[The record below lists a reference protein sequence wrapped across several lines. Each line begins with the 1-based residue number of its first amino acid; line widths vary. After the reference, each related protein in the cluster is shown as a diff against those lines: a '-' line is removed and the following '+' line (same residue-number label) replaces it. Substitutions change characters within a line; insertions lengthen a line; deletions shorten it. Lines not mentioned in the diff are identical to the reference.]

1 MKKNNILYSLI
12 TALAVLLGMTACTPD
27 THDLGEVDLTSDDL
41 VAGIAYT
48 VEHDPAN
55 ANVVYLTS
63 KLPTNYQVMWDHPQ
77 GRTQATSVKLEL
89 PFAGTYQARI
99 GVQTRGGI
107 VYGPYTEFTIDDFC
121 SDFVNDPLW
130 TALTG
135 GVGKSK
141 KWLLDLDAEGTC
153 RYFVGPLYFYGTN
166 DNWNSVTLGEAV
178 GGDSWSWAADW
189 AGNGSWLFGST
200 GAMDYGSM
208 TFSLE
213 NGATV
218 TVDDKAHGR
227 VQTGTFSM
235 DATNHTMRI
244 TDAQLLHDPG
254 RDAIVSQWGNITI
267 LALTENYMQLAVLRD
282 SDPSEG
288 PCLLSYNFISEEY
301 KEYLDNNTVVPTPS
315 ITLAADWRDYIEPK
329 TQKEV
334 TYKLSEENPFD
345 WADLYGINKGITYE
359 SAVSGI
365 EDLTLV
371 LNSGTH
377 AYTVTTP
384 DGTTVTGTYSL
395 DDNGV
400 YTFSDGLPVVQLS
413 QSGSNVFRA
422 NADNTLRILSYQTDD
437 YTGAVSDLWLGGN
450 DTDDLGNVYQY
461 KAYHFCPV
469 VAGASGPRYAA
480 NMYFNN
486 SGWGWTHGNGD
497 ANAMTENVFVT
508 GDGDYT
514 FTFDSSYADN
524 DVYLAYIDITKILR
538 DYPNADAVIT
548 DVKVDGNSVAF
559 DDAAIDRGAGDDP
572 NTLRRYVLNPW
583 NENNCFVANGIS
595 LGFSS
600 SLSVTV
606 HITMDTGSPFIKPE
620 E

>member
-1 MKKNNILYSLI
+1 MKKNYILYSLI
-12 TALAVLLGMTACTPD
+12 TVLTVLSGFTACTPD
-27 THDLGEVDLTSDDL
+27 TYEQGAKDLTPDDL
-41 VAGIAYT
+41 TAGIAYT
-48 VEHDPAN
+48 IEHDPDN
-55 ANVVYLTS
+55 GNIVYLKS
-63 KLPTNYQVMWDHPQ
+63 QLPANYSVMWDHPQ
-77 GRTQATSVKLEL
+77 GRSQASEVKLEI

-107 VYGPYTEFTIDDFC
+107 VYGPYTEFQVDGFC
-121 SDFVNDPLW
+121 SEFVDDPLW

-141 KWLLDLDAEGTC
+141 KWVLDIDAESTC
-153 RYFVGPLYFYGTN
+153 RYFVGPLYFYGTA

-200 GAMDYGSM
+200 GAMDYGSI

-218 TVDDKAHGR
+218 TVDDKSHGR

-235 DATNHTMRI
+235 DATNHTMRL
-244 TDAQLLHDPG
+244 TDAELLHDPG

-267 LALTENYMQLAVLRD
+267 LALTENYMQLGVLRD

-301 KEYLDNNTVVPTPS
+301 KEYVDNNVVAPTPS
-315 ITLAADWRDYIEPK
+315 ITLPSDWRDYIEPK
-329 TQKEV
+329 TNKEI

-345 WADLYGINKGITYE
+345 WADLYGTNKGITYE

-371 LNSGTH
+371 MNSGTH

-384 DGTTVTGTYSL
+384 DGTALTGTYTLS
-395 DDNGV
+395 DDGV
-400 YTFSDGLPVVQLS
+400 YTFSNGLPEVQLS
-413 QSGSNVFRA
+413 ESGNNIFKA
-422 NADNTLRILSYQTDD
+422 NGDNTLRILSYQTDD
-437 YTGAVSDLWLGGN
+437 YTGAVSDLWLGSN
-450 DTDDLGNVYQY
+450 DINDQGNVYQY

-469 VAGASGPRYAA
+469 VAGSDGPRYTA
-480 NMYFNN
+480 NLYFNN
-486 SGWGWTHGNGD
+486 SGWGWDGNAKSD
-497 ANAMTENVFVT
+497 NVFIT

-514 FTFDSSYADN
+514 FTFDSSFAESDM
-524 DVYLAYIDITKILR
+524 YLMYLDIQKILR
-538 DYPNADAVIT
+538 DYPNADAAIKEI
-548 DVKVDGNSVAF
+548 KVNGSSIAF
-559 DDAAIDRGAGDDP
+559 DDSAIDRCAGDDAS
-572 NTLRRYVLNPW
+572 TLRRYVLNPW
-583 NENNCFVANGIS
+583 NDANYFVANGIS

-600 SLSVTV
+600 SFSITIHV
-606 HITMDTGSPFIKPE
+606 TMDTGSPFITE
-620 E
+620 

>member
-1 MKKNNILYSLI
+1 MKQKKILYLL
-12 TALAVLLGMTACTPD
+12 TTVLTVLFGMASCTPD
-27 THDLGEVDLTSDDL
+27 SHELGEKDLTPDDL

-55 ANVVYLTS
+55 ANIVYLKS
-63 KLPTNYQVMWDHPQ
+63 QLPSNYQILWDHPQ
-77 GRTQATSVKLEL
+77 GRSQASEVKLEL
-89 PFAGTYQARI
+89 PFAGDYQARM

-107 VYGPYTEFTIDDFC
+107 VYGPYTNFNVDTFC

-135 GVGKSK
+135 GVGHSK
-141 KWLLDLDAEGTC
+141 KWILDVDGEGTC

-166 DNWNSVTLGEAV
+166 DSWNSVTMGEAV

-189 AGNGSWLFGST
+189 AGNSSWIFGNT

-218 TVDDKAHGR
+218 TVDDKSHGR

-235 DATNHTMRI
+235 DAANHTMRI

-254 RDAIVSQWGNITI
+254 RDNIVSQWGNITI
-267 LALTENYMQLAVLRD
+267 LALTDNYMQLAVLRD
-282 SDPSEG
+282 TDPSEG

-301 KEYLDNNTVVPTPS
+301 KEYADNNIVAPTPS
-315 ITLAADWRDYIEPK
+315 ITLAEDWRDYIEPK

-345 WADLYGINKGITYE
+345 WADLYGVNKGITYE
-359 SAVSGI
+359 TAVSGI

-371 LNSGTH
+371 MNSGTH
-377 AYTVTTP
+377 VYTVTTP
-384 DGTTVTGTYSL
+384 DGTTVKGTYTLS
-395 DDNGV
+395 DEGV
-400 YTFSDGLPVVQLS
+400 YTFSDGLPVVQLA
-413 QSGSNVFRA
+413 QSGNNDFKA
-422 NADNTLRILSYQTDD
+422 NSDNTLRILSYQTDD
-437 YTGAVSDLWLGGN
+437 YSGAVSDLWLGSN
-450 DTDDLGNVYQY
+450 DIDDQGNVYQY

-469 VAGASGPRYAA
+469 VAGSDMTRYTA
-480 NMYFNN
+480 NLYFNN
-486 SGWGWTHGNGD
+486 SAWSWDGNAKSD
-497 ANAMTENVFVT
+497 NVFIT

-514 FTFDSSYADN
+514 FTFDSSFAESDM
-524 DVYLAYIDITKILR
+524 YLMYLDIQKILR
-538 DYPNADAVIT
+538 DYPNADATIK
-548 DVKVDGNSVAF
+548 DVKIDGISIAF
-559 DDAAIDRGAGDDP
+559 DDAAIDRSAGDDA

-583 NENNCFVANGIS
+583 NDANYFVANGIS

-600 SLSVTV
+600 SFSITIHV
-606 HITMDTGSPFIKPE
+606 TMDTGSPFITE
-620 E
+620 

>member
-1 MKKNNILYSLI
+1 MKQNKILYSLI
-12 TALAVLLGMTACTPD
+12 ASLVMFLGITSCTPD
-27 THDLGEVDLTSDDL
+27 SHDLGEKDLTPDDL

-48 VEHDPAN
+48 IEHDADNPN
-55 ANVVYLTS
+55 IVYLKS
-63 KLPTNYQVMWDHPQ
+63 KLPTNYLVMWDHPQ
-77 GRTQATSVKLEL
+77 GRSQASEVKLEIA
-89 PFAGTYQARI
+89 FAGTYEVRI

-107 VYGPYTEFTIDDFC
+107 VYGPYEEFTVDDFC
-121 SDFVNDPLW
+121 SDFVDDPLW

-141 KWLLDLDAEGTC
+141 KWVLDIDAEGTC

-254 RDAIVSQWGNITI
+254 RDNIVSQWGNITI
-267 LALTENYMQLAVLRD
+267 LAMTENYMQLAVLRD

-301 KEYLDNNTVVPTPS
+301 KEYLDNNTVAPTPS
-315 ITLAADWRDYIEPK
+315 ITLPTDWRDYIEPK
-329 TQKEV
+329 TNKEI
-334 TYKLSEENPFD
+334 TYKISEENPFD
-345 WADLYGINKGITYE
+345 WADLYGTNKGITYE

-371 LNSGTH
+371 MNSGTH
-377 AYTVTTP
+377 AYTATTP
-384 DGTTVTGTYSL
+384 DGTTVTGTYTL

-400 YTFSDGLPVVQLS
+400 YTFSNGLPTVQLA
-413 QSGSNVFRA
+413 QSGNMEFKA

-450 DTDDLGNVYQY
+450 DIDDQGNVYQY

-469 VAGASGPRYAA
+469 VAGSSGPRYTA
-480 NMYFNN
+480 NLYFNN
-486 SGWGWTHGNGD
+486 VGFGWTHGNGIV
-497 ANAMTENVFVT
+497 NAMSDNVFIT

-514 FTFDSSYADN
+514 FTFDSSFAESDM
-524 DVYLAYIDITKILR
+524 YLMYIDILKILK
-538 DYPNADAVIT
+538 DYPNADAVIKEI
-548 DVKVDGNSVAF
+548 KVNGNSIAF
-559 DDAAIDRGAGDDP
+559 DDTAIDRGAGDDP
-572 NTLRRYVLNPW
+572 RTLRRYVVNPW
-583 NENNCFVANGIS
+583 NDANYFVANGIS

-600 SLSVTV
+600 SFSITIHV
-606 HITMDTGSPFIKPE
+606 TMDTGEPFIKPE
-620 E
+620 